1 MPDPRFFE
9 IGSKIGLDQVAALS
23 FSKRSSSEKKGSG
36 FVEACAPLSFTS
48 DPVKGVGKAA
58 FFSDRRYLGKL
69 QKTGAEYVFVTADF
83 IEYLPETSVPLICAA
98 PQAAWARLASKLYTP
113 RRHEGSAAVHP
124 SVRLESNV
132 TLGIGVVIGQDVEIG
147 AGTRIEAYAVIGPGC
162 KIGRD
167 CVIGAHSTIYCALLG
182 DRVQLASGV
191 RIGESGFGVSGDAQ
205 GLVDVPQLGRVIL
218 QDDVSIGA
226 GTCVDR
232 GAFDDT
238 VIGESTKID
247 NMVQIAHNVRIGRN
261 VIVAA
266 HAGLSGSV
274 NVGDGAMFGG
284 RAGIVDHI
292 DIGKGARIGAGCVVF
307 KDVEAGQMVSGYP
320 ARPSRRFLR
329 EMVWLEKN
337 AAAAGKDKG

>member
-23 FSKRSSSEKKGSG
+23 FSKLFNAEKKGSG
-36 FVEACAPLSFTS
+36 FVEACAPLSFTT
-48 DPVKGVGKAA
+48 DPVKGAGKAA

-69 QKTGAEYVFVTADF
+69 QKTGAEYVFVTQEFA
-83 IEYLPETSVPLICAA
+83 EQLPETSIPLISPA
-98 PQAAWARLASKLYTP
+98 PQAAWSRLAGKLYTP
-113 RRHEGSAAVHP
+113 RRHEGAAAVHP
-124 SVRLESNV
+124 SARLEEGV
-132 TLGIGVVIGQDVEIG
+132 TVGVGAVIGQGAEIG
-147 AGTRIEAYAVIGPGC
+147 AGTRIEAYAVIGPGVR
-162 KIGRD
+162 IGRN
-167 CVIGAHSTIYCALLG
+167 CLIGAHSTLYCTLLG
-182 DRVQLASGV
+182 DRVQLSSGV

-226 GTCVDR
+226 NTCVDR

-292 DIGKGARIGAGCVVF
+292 DIGKGAKIGAGCVVF
-307 KDVEAGQMVSGYP
+307 KDVEDGQMVSGYP

-329 EMVWLEKN
+329 EMVWLEKS
-337 AAAAGKDKG
+337 AAAASKDKG

>member
-9 IGSKIGLDQVAALS
+9 IGSKISLDQVAALS
-23 FSKRSSSEKKGSG
+23 FSKLFDADKKGSG
-36 FVEACAPLSFTS
+36 FVEACAPLSFTT
-48 DPVKGVGKAA
+48 DPAQGVGRAA

-69 QKTGAEYVFVTADF
+69 QKTGAEYVFITPEFV
-83 IEYLPETSVPLICAA
+83 EHLPETSVALISPA
-98 PQAAWARLASKLYTP
+98 PQAAWARLAAKLYAP
-113 RRHEGSAAVHP
+113 RRHEGSAAIHP
-124 SVRLESNV
+124 SARLEPGV
-132 TLGIGVVIGQDVEIG
+132 TVGVGAVIGQGAQIG
-147 AGTRIEAYAVIGPGC
+147 VNTRIEAYAVIGPGC
-162 KIGRD
+162 QIGRD
-167 CVIGAHSTIYCALLG
+167 CLIGAHSTIYCALIG
-182 DRVQLASGV
+182 DRVQLSSGV
-191 RIGESGFGVSGDAQ
+191 RIGEHGFGVSGDAQ

-292 DIGKGARIGAGCVVF
+292 DIGKGAKIGAGCVVF
-307 KDVEAGQMVSGYP
+307 KDVEDGQMVSGYP

-337 AAAAGKDKG
+337 AAAASKDKG